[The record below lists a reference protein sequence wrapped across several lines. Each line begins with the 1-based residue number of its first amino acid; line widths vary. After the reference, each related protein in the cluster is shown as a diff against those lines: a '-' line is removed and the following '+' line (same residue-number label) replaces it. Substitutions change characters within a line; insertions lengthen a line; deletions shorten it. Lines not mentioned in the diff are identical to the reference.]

1 MFSIRNCGL
10 KIGFGIF
17 LLDFWP
23 KSRVCSSNLGILI
36 CDCDMLILK
45 TVMRII
51 GLNCGWVRVY
61 YGCLDEFDCFLLGRE
76 FVWPCDVGL
85 SFWFLVINDLRY
97 LR

>member
-17 LLDFWP
+17 LLDFLP

-36 CDCDMLILK
+36 CDFDMLILK

-51 GLNCGWVRVY
+51 GLNCGWVRVWTSLIVS
-61 YGCLDEFDCFLLGRE
+61 CLAVSLFGR
-76 FVWPCDVGL
+76 VM
-85 SFWFLVINDLRY
+85 
-97 LR
+97 